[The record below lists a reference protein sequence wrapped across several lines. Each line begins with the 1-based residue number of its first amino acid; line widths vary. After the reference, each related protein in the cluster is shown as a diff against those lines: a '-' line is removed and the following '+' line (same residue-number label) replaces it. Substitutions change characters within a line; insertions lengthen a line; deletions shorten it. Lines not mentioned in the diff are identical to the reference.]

1 MSRSLDGV
9 EAILSGVDTGQRVRN
24 AWTELIGLSHLGH
37 MQVLVSPDSPI
48 CPKGWIGV
56 LEVTDCV
63 TATVPREGLKD
74 EVEFALSHLTAEQAV
89 SPQALLPYFPTMN
102 EVLGPASLF
111 YPEKFVPTADLA
123 KVDEVAVEQLAPLIR
138 DASPEDIVESGISN
152 LSGTAF
158 VSRAGG
164 AVAAASGYRL
174 WPNGVAHLWVLTSP
188 HHRREGHGQR
198 VATAAIL
205 QALTD
210 GLLPQWR
217 ARTIESQL
225 LAARLG
231 LVKLG
236 TQLSVR
242 AT

>member
-1 MSRSLDGV
+1 M
-9 EAILSGVDTGQRVRN
+9 
-24 AWTELIGLSHLGH
+24 
-37 MQVLVSPDSPI
+37 LVSPDSPI

-56 LEVTDCV
+56 LEVTGCV
-63 TATVPREGLKD
+63 TATAPREGLKD
-74 EVEFALSHLTAEQAV
+74 EVEYALSHLTAEQAL
-89 SPQALLPYFPTMN
+89 SPQALLPYLSTMK
-102 EVLGPASLF
+102 EVLGPAFLF
-111 YPEKFVPTADLA
+111 YPEEWFPTSDLT
-123 KVDEVAVEQLAPLIR
+123 KLDEVAVDELAPLIH
-138 DASPEDIVESGISN
+138 DASPEDIEESGVSE

-174 WPNGVAHLWVLTSP
+174 WPNGVAHLCVLTSP

-205 QALTD
+205 RALTD

-217 ARTIESQL
+217 ARPIESQF
-225 LAARLG
+225 LAASLG

-242 AT
+242 PT